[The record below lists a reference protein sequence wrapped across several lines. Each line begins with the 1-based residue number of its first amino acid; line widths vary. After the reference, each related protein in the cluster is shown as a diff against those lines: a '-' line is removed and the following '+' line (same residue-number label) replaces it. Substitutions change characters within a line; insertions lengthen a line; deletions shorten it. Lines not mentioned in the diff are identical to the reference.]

1 VTSRARQ
8 LLYAR
13 THSRTGAGRGHHP
26 NEITRIAPLSA
37 DAEPLALVWAD
48 LLGRARVNARIA
60 ARHLVFIVVAG
71 AIAAF
76 GVISQ
81 NQILIVGRVQP
92 ARAEHRIPDTREL
105 ADHPGRPGRRN
116 RRDEALETRA
126 SAAVRVAISVT
137 TISAAAF
144 LGVAAGIGEVSKSLD
159 ALGVLSANVAMM
171 IVGGSSALAVQ
182 RAMAVRVDDTSPGEA
197 R

>member
-116 RRDEALETRA
+116 RRDEPRLPHVRA
-126 SAAVRVAISVT
+126 RGISP
-137 TISAAAF
+137 
-144 LGVAAGIGEVSKSLD
+144 VSVD
-159 ALGVLSANVAMM
+159 ALLRGC
-171 IVGGSSALAVQ
+171 
-182 RAMAVRVDDTSPGEA
+182 VDSRFGRNP
-197 R
+197 